1 MGNPGILWFVSRFI
15 EEDIPP
21 QQWERFD
28 HGAHLGDVIMEP
40 TGEQLLA
47 LSLLTLRC
55 FLQPRDTE
63 RVKREKT
70 GLQLLQPE
78 SSPALTAA
86 HGAIRQSDNNGS
98 RITHSVTSAV
108 CPTFWLTAVQMSIF
122 NDEMV

>member
-1 MGNPGILWFVSRFI
+1 
-15 EEDIPP
+15 
-21 QQWERFD
+21 
-28 HGAHLGDVIMEP
+28 MEP
-40 TGEQLLA
+40 TGEQLLP
-47 LSLLTLRC
+47 LFLLTLHC

-86 HGAIRQSDNNGS
+86 HRVIKQSDNKCS
-98 RITHSVTSAV
+98 RITHAIASAV
-108 CPTFWLTAVQMSIF
+108 CRTFWLTAVQMSIF